1 VIGVLAV
8 VCCEEVDALVEFLG
22 GVAVRQ
28 QRRRGGG
35 QFEVLEDLVND
46 VRVGKEGQHDHTR
59 NTMPVLNET
68 SKLDR
73 APKA

>member
-1 VIGVLAV
+1 
-8 VCCEEVDALVEFLG
+8 
-22 GVAVRQ
+22 
-28 QRRRGGG
+28 
-35 QFEVLEDLVND
+35 VLEDLVND